1 MMFDQLWPVTE
12 ECLLKEAGSFGEMLG
27 RLRSRVSGAL
37 IGDSQWAAIL
47 DRGRELPV
55 TLAAF
60 PFGFELPLHETAPRA
75 DFGVA
80 ARGGGLTAAHYQ
92 DKARQ
97 GEGGKSITAVA
108 RLLDA
113 MDTRDAPI
121 RRIADRK
128 LLLEYDVVAGGHGAQ
143 PDPGIF
149 LYPAPDVLIGDA
161 SAERARDMEIVV
173 QTLGAACGAGAE
185 NAELEQIRQVYMAMR
200 PNMSLRAIGMF
211 PGRGKGKGFRIA
223 VTGFGGARE
232 IADFLK
238 HAGWS
243 GDCAGAASILS
254 PFEQTEALGYAAVHL
269 DVNTGGL
276 GPAIGISIYAR
287 QGEWTRDVRQWK
299 PLLDRVKE
307 DPLVVQDKLD
317 ALADSSCAVETL
329 FGSGTLF
336 TLLRGIHHIKFTL
349 NEGRTSHIKAYVF
362 YLLIA
367 LRGGASSG

>member
-1 MMFDQLWPVTE
+1 MFDQLWPVTE
-12 ECLLKEAGSFGEMLG
+12 ECLLKEGGSFGEMLG

-37 IGDSQWAAIL
+37 IGDRQWAAIL

-92 DKARQ
+92 ER
-97 GEGGKSITAVA
+97 GGRSIAAVA

-113 MDTRDAPI
+113 MDPEDAPI

-128 LLLEYDVVAGGHGAQ
+128 LLLEYDVVAGGRGAQ

-149 LYPAPDVLIGDA
+149 LYPAPEVLIGDR
-161 SAERARDMEIVV
+161 SAERARDLEIVV
-173 QTLGAACGAGAE
+173 KTLGGACGSGAE
-185 NAELEQIRQVYMAMR
+185 SAELEQIRQVYMAMR
-200 PNMSLRAIGMF
+200 PNTSLRAIGMF
-211 PGRGKGKGFRIA
+211 PGRGEGKGFRIA
-223 VTGFGGARE
+223 ATGFSGAKE
-232 IADFLK
+232 ISGFLK
-238 HAGWS
+238 KAGWS

-254 PFEQTEALGYAAVHL
+254 PFEQDEALGYAAVHL
-269 DVNTGGL
+269 DVNAGGL
-276 GPAIGISIYAR
+276 GPAVGISIYAR

-307 DPLVVQDKLD
+307 DPLVVQEKLA
-317 ALADSSCAVETL
+317 ALADSSCGVETL

-349 NEGRTSHIKAYVF
+349 NEGRTSQIKAYVF

-367 LRGGASSG
+367 LRGGASSGRAGG